1 MRYMMQVKIGDKWEP
16 VIASSARYP
25 YTFNTQE
32 EAWDML
38 RVIYPEAVRGIR
50 GEVRVRPAPTID
62 PKYRGLFVF
71 ILKND
76 TTSNIRQMFRA
87 LRRIGASYTHPDYML
102 FKTNSNTYERTDD
115 PGAWNGVAN
124 YDLSFTMVRR
134 EDCDG
139 KAEWSIHS

>member
-50 GEVRVRPAPTID
+50 GEVRVRSAPTID
-62 PKYRGLFVF
+62 PKYRNMFMF
-71 ILKND
+71 ILATD
-76 TTSNIRQMFRA
+76 RSNLRQMFKA
-87 LRRIGASYTHPDYML
+87 LRRIGASFTHPDYML
-102 FKTNSNTYERTDD
+102 IKQAGGHYDRTDD

-124 YDLSFTMVRR
+124 YDLPFTMVRR

-139 KAEWSIHS
+139 KVEWSIHS